1 MGFLYVMSK
10 CRSQIK
16 KNILCN
22 VTRFAP
28 TYRYRDVQSSAKNK
42 HETNAMQ

>member
-1 MGFLYVMSK
+1 MHTSMVYE
-10 CRSQIK
+10 
-16 KNILCN
+16 ILK
-22 VTRFAP
+22 V